1 MLVVEPADRV
11 ERKRRG
17 AWYTPPAVVDLLVDQ
32 AVVPALD
39 DAARRGWPAPV
50 RVLDPACGDGRVLAA
65 ASVAAAR
72 CGAPPG
78 ALELIGIELDASTA
92 AQARLTVPE
101 ARIEVGDGRSADP
114 GGSFDAVVGN
124 PPYLGQ
130 MARATSRGGRSR
142 LGGGPYADVAAEFL
156 LRAVELARPD
166 GGRVAL
172 VLPQSV
178 LVTRDTETIRAAVR
192 RQAAVTGLWW
202 AGSQVFEAGVHVCV
216 VVLQRGREQG
226 PVARWRGPEMAPLAG
241 RPRRGSRR
249 FDVGAAHR
257 RRRRGPRGPHRR
269 RARPPGRPGHGDGRV
284 PAALLRPGPLR
295 QRRRGGAAV
304 GDHRPH
310 RSGVLRLG

>member
-130 MARATSRGGRSR
+130 TGPGHEQGWALPPGRRPVRGRGRRVPAAGRGTGPTGRRPRGTRAPAVRPRHPRHRDDPRRRPAASGGDRS
-142 LGGGPYADVAAEFL
+142 V
-156 LRAVELARPD
+156 V
-166 GGRVAL
+166 GRVAGVRGRRPRL
-172 VLPQSV
+172 
-178 LVTRDTETIRAAVR
+178 RGRAAAR
-192 RQAAVTGLWW
+192 PG
-202 AGSQVFEAGVHVCV
+202 AGSG
-216 VVLQRGREQG
+216 G
-226 PVARWRGPEMAPLAG
+226 PLAGTGDGAPRG
-241 RPRRGSRR
+241 RPRRGSSEVRR
-249 FDVGAAHR
+249 GRRSSPTPPGSPRSASPAGTAAWATWPR
-257 RRRRGPRGPHRR
+257 RRPGSGSTSTAWPPSSATTRRGRR
-269 RARPPGRPGHGDGRV
+269 W
-284 PAALLRPGPLR
+284 
-295 QRRRGGAAV
+295 
-304 GDHRPH
+304 
-310 RSGVLRLG
+310 